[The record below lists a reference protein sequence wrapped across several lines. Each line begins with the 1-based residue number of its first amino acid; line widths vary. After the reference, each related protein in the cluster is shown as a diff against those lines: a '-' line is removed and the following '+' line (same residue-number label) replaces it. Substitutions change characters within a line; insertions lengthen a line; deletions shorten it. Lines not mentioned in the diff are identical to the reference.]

1 MPDATLHAEG
11 DAAAR
16 IEAARAEMIASATEA
31 LGGNSG
37 DGALGRTG
45 RVERSFADQA
55 RASLKLAPDNLL
67 LAEHARAAERS
78 DAAPAGTLGHLCRAW
93 NRA

>member
-1 MPDATLHAEG
+1 MPDATLHADG

-31 LGGNSG
+31 WQAIRAMDPS
-37 DGALGRTG
+37 AE
-45 RVERSFADQA
+45 RVDLERSFADQA

-78 DAAPAGTLGHLCRAW
+78 DDPYHNPTLASL
-93 NRA
+93 